1 VANHSKKH
9 LLIDVDWPDFGLAM
23 RPPVPP
29 ASVFSK
35 RVDALRSV
43 MEQRDITHIV
53 VYADREHSANLTYL
67 TNIDP
72 RFEEILLIVARTGHH
87 PLIVTGNECRGY
99 LGISPLFDAGLLR
112 TELFQTFSLLGQ
124 PRENS
129 RSLDEIL
136 RSEGIDEQA
145 VVGCIGWKYFLETE
159 GPDFLHM
166 LDIPSY
172 LVDALREIAG
182 RERVVNATD
191 TLMHPTYGL
200 RSSCSAADIA
210 FFEYAN
216 VLAAEGMK
224 RMIFGLREGM
234 TDFEVVEL
242 ARFNGEPFGCYP
254 TFCTGKTAQLGLASP
269 SGELIRRSQPL
280 STNVSY
286 FGSNICRAS
295 WIAEDANDLPLE
307 ARDYIEKFAGPYFE
321 VMAEWFT
328 RLKPGVAGGEIW
340 SLVQEKLPFD
350 RFGIFLNPGHLIHF
364 DEWLSSPI
372 YRNSK
377 LTLRSGMAIQVDVIP
392 SSPIYF
398 STRMEDGIVIADAT
412 LRQDLQSHFPDTYR
426 RCMARRQFMTEVL
439 GIELPDVVLPLSNIP
454 AIVPPFLLKP
464 NTVIALEQ

>member
-1 VANHSKKH
+1 MANHSKKH
-9 LLIDVDWPDFGLAM
+9 RLIDIDWPDFGLAV
-23 RPPVPP
+23 RPPVQP
-29 ASVFSK
+29 ASVFSE
-35 RVDALRSV
+35 RIDALRSA
-43 MEQRDITHIV
+43 MEERGITHIV
-53 VYADREHSANLTYL
+53 VYADREHFANLTYL

-72 RFEEILLIVARTGHH
+72 RFEEILLIVGPNVK

-99 LGISPLFDAGLLR
+99 LGISPLFEAGLMR

-129 RSLDEIL
+129 RSLREIL
-136 RSEGIDEQA
+136 RSEGIDEHA
-145 VVGCIGWKYFLETE
+145 VVGCVGWKYFLETE
-159 GPDFLHM
+159 TTDFLHT

-172 LVDALREIAG
+172 LADALREIAG
-182 RERVVNATD
+182 RENVVNATD
-191 TLMHPTYGL
+191 ILMHPSYGL

-210 FFEYAN
+210 FFEYTN

-224 RMIFGLREGM
+224 RMIFGLHEGM

-242 ARFNGEPFGCYP
+242 ARFNGEPFSCYP

-269 SGELIRRSQPL
+269 SGELIRRGQPL
-280 STNVSY
+280 STNVAY

-295 WIAEDANDLPLE
+295 WIAESADDLPQE
-307 ARDYIEKFAGPYFE
+307 ARDYIAAFAGPYFE
-321 VMAEWFT
+321 VMAEWFA
-328 RLKPGVAGGEIW
+328 RMKPGVAGGEIW
-340 SLVQEKLPFD
+340 SLVREKLPFD

-372 YRNSK
+372 YQNSK
-377 LTLRSGMAIQVDVIP
+377 LTLRSGMPIQVDVIP
-392 SSPIYF
+392 SSPVYF

-412 LRQDLQSHFPDTYR
+412 LRQDLQSQWPDTYK
-426 RCMARRQFMTEVL
+426 RCQARRRFMTEVL
-439 GIELPDVVLPLSNIP
+439 GIGLPDEVLPLSNIP

>member
-1 VANHSKKH
+1 MI
-9 LLIDVDWPDFGLAM
+9 LIGQTLDWRYAHPYSQ
-23 RPPVPP
+23 P
-29 ASVFSK
+29 SVFST
-35 RVDALRSV
+35 RIDALRSA
-43 MEQRDITHIV
+43 MEERGITHVV
-53 VYADREHSANLTYL
+53 VYADREHFANLTYL

-72 RFEEILLIVARTGHH
+72 RFEEILLIVGPSVK

-99 LGISPLFDAGLLR
+99 LGISPLFETGLMR

-124 PRENS
+124 PRDNS
-129 RSLDEIL
+129 RSLREIL
-136 RSEGIDEQA
+136 RSEGIDEHA
-145 VVGCIGWKYFLETE
+145 VVGCVGWKYFLETE
-159 GPDFLHM
+159 TTDFLHT

-172 LVDALREIAG
+172 LADALREIAG
-182 RERVVNATD
+182 RENVVNATD
-191 TLMHPTYGL
+191 ILMHPSYGL

-210 FFEYAN
+210 FFEYTN

-224 RMIFGLREGM
+224 RMIFGLHEGM

-242 ARFNGEPFGCYP
+242 ARFNGEPFSCYP

-269 SGELIRRSQPL
+269 SGELIRRGQPL
-280 STNVSY
+280 STNVAY

-295 WIAEDANDLPLE
+295 WIAESADDLPQE
-307 ARDYIEKFAGPYFE
+307 ARDYIAAFAGPYFE
-321 VMAEWFT
+321 VMAEWFA
-328 RLKPGVAGGEIW
+328 RMKPGVAGGEIW

-372 YRNSK
+372 YQNSK
-377 LTLRSGMAIQVDVIP
+377 LTLRSGMPIQVDVIP
-392 SSPIYF
+392 SSPVYF

-412 LRQDLQSHFPDTYR
+412 LRQDLQSQCPDTYK
-426 RCMARRQFMTEVL
+426 RCQARRRFMTEVL
-439 GIELPDVVLPLSNIP
+439 GIGLPDEVLPLSNIP